1 MNSSKTVWNKIN
13 HNLNHSSLI
22 FSFPGGANG
31 EEPTCQC
38 RRLKRHGFN
47 PRIRKIPAGGHG
59 NQLQYSSLGISWTEE
74 PGRLQS
80 TAAQRVGHAC
90 TQCKYEDYV
99 LQASRSVVSDSL
111 QPHGLQHARP
121 PCPSPTPGVYT

>member
-38 RRLKRHGFN
+38 RRLKRRGFS
-47 PRIRKIPAGGHG
+47 PWTGRSLGGGHG
-59 NQLQYSSLGISWTEE
+59 EPLQYSCQENPVDRGAGQAIVHRVAKSQTQLKELSMHTYRYWSF
-74 PGRLQS
+74 PGS
-80 TAAQRVGHAC
+80 SAGKEFT
-90 TQCKYEDYV
+90 
-99 LQASRSVVSDSL
+99 
-111 QPHGLQHARP
+111 
-121 PCPSPTPGVYT
+121 

>member
-38 RRLKRHGFN
+38 RRLKRHGFS
-47 PRIRKIPAGGHG
+47 PWTGRSLGGGHG
-59 NQLQYSSLGISWTEE
+59 ELLQYSCQENPVDRGAGQAIVHRVAKSQTQLKQLSMGQISN
-74 PGRLQS
+74 
-80 TAAQRVGHAC
+80 AA
-90 TQCKYEDYV
+90 D
-99 LQASRSVVSDSL
+99 
-111 QPHGLQHARP
+111 
-121 PCPSPTPGVYT
+121 